1 MDDYQDILKQL
12 YDILKPFVPSGLT
25 IDEETDL
32 VKDLDLDSMRVMK
45 LVLAVEDSF
54 DISVPLNVLPQVR
67 TVRDFASQIQ
77 RLTQEGL

>member
-12 YDILKPFVPSGLT
+12 YEILKPFVPSGHT
-25 IDEETDL
+25 MQEETDL

-54 DISVPLNVLPQVR
+54 DISVPLNVLPEVR
-67 TVRDFASQIQ
+67 TVKDFASQIQ
-77 RLTQEGL
+77 RLIQEGL